1 MHYYLLFLC
10 SPFGSRG
17 WAGSQPQSP
26 SWTTRDC
33 CRHVVTAFLYA
44 THSLFKLFG
53 SKYHLYGQKIYIF
66 KIKKGKKNI
75 KTKGKIK
82 SKSFFHTWQISIY
95 TWLCVSWKHRRLIG
109 RKLWPVLFV
118 NMLRVSERPEF
129 CSAIYTPSFRDASCF
144 QLAVFCLVLTSKPV
158 DMERAR
164 AKLRFFSP
172 LAAALQFQLWLQL
185 QECASVSN
193 GHKIQSRSNGGVL
206 ISAERWQTLRSSDT
220 NSIWSEGQAN
230 GGWALELKNPNW
242 KQEATLEER
251 NLLFQHGF
259 FTFLSEWSVLVEVLA
274 QLCQE

>member
-95 TWLCVSWKHRRLIG
+95 TWLCVSWKHRQLIG

-118 NMLRVSERPEF
+118 NMLTVSERPEF
-129 CSAIYTPSFRDASCF
+129 CSVHFRLCLHAVVPRRFAFSISRVLSGAHVQAGWHGAS
-144 QLAVFCLVLTSKPV
+144 TRK
-158 DMERAR
+158 
-164 AKLRFFSP
+164 
-172 LAAALQFQLWLQL
+172 
-185 QECASVSN
+185 AS
-193 GHKIQSRSNGGVL
+193 
-206 ISAERWQTLRSSDT
+206 
-220 NSIWSEGQAN
+220 
-230 GGWALELKNPNW
+230 
-242 KQEATLEER
+242 
-251 NLLFQHGF
+251 LLFPSRRRA
-259 FTFLSEWSVLVEVLA
+259 TVPALAPAARMRLSK
-274 QLCQE
+274 